1 MANEIK
7 TDLIFQAKGRGF
19 AKVRDEQGRL
29 NEAIKQGHKG
39 QKRGFDE
46 AQRASSNFQKS
57 MESAM
62 QAIAGN
68 RRAERALQ
76 KIGKEFD
83 NLAAKV
89 SKFEGALKKADMASG
104 AFFQGLAQ
112 GMGAGEFLQ
121 RGPGMQR
128 QVAGRM
134 VGRLA
139 RAPGAMI
146 GGGMMRG
153 APGLTGAISALPGG
167 GAIAGPLGT
176 AMGFAGT
183 ALQFQRQRLQAA
195 PMLGGAGLAQQMMK
209 AQGPMKSMADIR
221 ASAEQAQT
229 EAAGRDIPPAA
240 LTQLRQ
246 KRLKDQIAVIRKFQ
260 GTGSKA
266 RMAAADLISAAT
278 ISPDIAGAGARFK
291 EEAGAAAAKSE
302 MDKGMEQRRSA
313 LARGAATRNRFFKG
327 FRQQGR
333 SLAGMN
339 RQQSEQFAA
348 QLGAAGGTTDPSSMF
363 GAAVAAQTAF
373 GVGAD
378 VSGAFLRAE
387 RRGGI
392 TGGPAGAAGLTQT
405 LADAVRQGFEGSEIT
420 DYMRETAEGIRRF
433 NQTGIPINPRSVAGM
448 ATAVSTMGLQ
458 APRARRV
465 AQGLF
470 SAGQRIAQTGP
481 TSGLDL
487 LMLQQAGYKGGGMQ
501 NLVDAMMQLEETGI
515 GGPGSQELIR
525 TLAKAGGGG
534 AGGLLAVQRGLGR
547 QGIQVGLREAQIMTK
562 QALGQKLSP
571 EESKRL
577 KTLQQQREAAKEGPA
592 SPEELK
598 NMARLMTKKLGPN
611 LVRQAEIQDKQ
622 LKMGAKLLPAVLTL
636 EVASTK
642 LAGLVGGELAPAI
655 GGLASHIEK
664 GVDIL
669 VKLFG
674 EDREKGT
681 SAATELKPN

>member
-29 NEAIKQGHKG
+29 NEAIREGHKG

-62 QAIAGN
+62 RAIAGN

-89 SKFEGALKKADMASG
+89 SKFEGVLKKADMASG

-139 RAPGAMI
+139 RAPGAMV

-153 APGLTGAISALPGG
+153 GQGVLGAIQALPGG
-167 GAIAGPLGT
+167 GAVAGPLGA
-176 AMGFAGT
+176 AMGFAGQ
-183 ALQFQRQRLQAA
+183 ALQFQRQRLGAA
-195 PMLGGAGLAQQMMK
+195 PMLGGAGLAQRMMA
-209 AQGPMKSMADIR
+209 AQGGAVESVKAI
-221 ASAEQAQT
+221 QARSEEMRVAT
-229 EAAGRDIPPAA
+229 AAQEIDPAT
-240 LTQLRQ
+240 LKQLRQ
-246 KRLKDQIAVIRKFQ
+246 QRLKEQAATVRKFNV
-260 GTGSKA
+260 GAKG
-266 RMAAADLISAAT
+266 RMAAADLLSAAD
-278 ISPDIAGAGARFK
+278 ISGGRMFPATMFRQ
-291 EEAGAAAAKSE
+291 EAGAEAAKKE
-302 MDKGMEQRRSA
+302 MDTGMEQRRSA
-313 LARGAATRNRFFKG
+313 LARGATVKNRFFEGIK
-327 FRQQGR
+327 RQGKN
-333 SLAGMN
+333 LAGMG
-339 RQQSEQFAA
+339 RQQAEQFAA
-348 QLGAAGGTTDPSSMF
+348 QLGAAGGTVDPRSMF
-363 GAAVAAQTAF
+363 GAAVAAQTAY

-420 DYMRETAEGIRRF
+420 DYMRETAEGIRKF
-433 NQTGIPINPRSVAGM
+433 EQTGIPINPRSVAGM

-487 LMLQQAGYKGGGMQ
+487 LMLQQAGFKGGGMQ

-547 QGIQVGLREAQIMTK
+547 QGVQVGLREAQIMTK

-577 KTLQQQREAAKEGPA
+577 KTLQARREAAGEGPV
-592 SPEELK
+592 SPQELK
-598 NMARLMTKKLGPN
+598 DMARLMTKKLAPN
-611 LVRQAEIQDKQ
+611 LERQAAIQDKQ
-622 LKMGAKLLPAVLTL
+622 LEMGAVMLPTVQKL
-636 EVASTK
+636 EEASTEMAK
-642 LAGLVGGELAPAI
+642 VVTTILAPSIAI
-655 GGLASHIEK
+655 LADVVADGVDKLTVFLDLFKEK
-664 GVDIL
+664 GVT
-669 VKLFG
+669 
-674 EDREKGT
+674 E
-681 SAATELKPN
+681 ATELKQ